1 MSLNVEHTRSQR
13 FSQSAQDANAL
24 ACTSYTG
31 YPVSCVELQW
41 VREFNSEVMPHMRKT
56 AYRGIRKAMNERGLH
71 GHIWHVGHACPD
83 PSKKSPH
90 DEEDFGWNLFAQ
102 HAADNTI
109 LGHCTVSCSEAEY
122 LGAYHVRCVRGNHCV
137 RTCDSADDTRP
148 TE

>member
-1 MSLNVEHTRSQR
+1 MLRSC
-13 FSQSAQDANAL
+13 SAFWMHRWEYAFE
-24 ACTSYTG
+24 S
-31 YPVSCVELQW
+31 ELIPEKDL
-41 VREFNSEVMPHMRKT
+41 RINSEVMPHMRKT